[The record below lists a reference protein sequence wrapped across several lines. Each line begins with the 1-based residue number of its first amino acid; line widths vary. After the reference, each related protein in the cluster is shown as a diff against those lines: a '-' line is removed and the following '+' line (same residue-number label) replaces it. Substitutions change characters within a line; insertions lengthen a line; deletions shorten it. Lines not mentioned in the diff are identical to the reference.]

1 MLYKGKETIGKWIVI
16 VDSEVIES
24 NLHWNFDSSVL
35 RVSGF
40 EVHTHNIMKTV
51 WKYSI
56 GDNPEDYITDE
67 EFTVGC
73 KFVEELTQDEAY
85 NHGGNV
91 LSKWLELQQEVCNAT
106 SQESSTSTNTITP
119 PEDKTS
125 ENSLTELTMTSLQS
139 LIDGLGID
147 ATLCLHSISGVTT
160 YEIYSEE
167 ELLNF
172 SCKDINNMVE
182 YLGKVKNLIDW
193 RKSKGDK

>member
-1 MLYKGKETIGKWIVI
+1 MLYKGEEAVGKWIVI

-73 KFVEELTQDEAY
+73 KFVEELIQEEVYDY
-85 NHGGNV
+85 GGNV
-91 LSKWLELQQEVCNAT
+91 LSKWLELQQEPI
-106 SQESSTSTNTITP
+106 SDESSTSTNTITP

-147 ATLCLHSISGVTT
+147 ATLYLHSISGVIT

-167 ELLNF
+167 ELLNL
-172 SCKDINNMVE
+172 SCKDINVMVE
-182 YLGKVKNLIDW
+182 YLGKVKDLIDW